1 MFSIVTFLN
10 APSFARRMKV
20 AMLSSMY
27 LRNPTDTRGL
37 MVSEF
42 NRLLKKEGHKVE
54 VVAPGDVGIP
64 SEDEIEGIKIH
75 RFTYFLPKSLQKLAY
90 GPGIPTNL
98 SKSWL
103 ARFQV
108 PFFALSFLAK
118 AFKHTKGV
126 DLIHC
131 QWIPPGLIGLLV
143 NKIRKKPLVVTVR
156 RVESGKI
163 MKPIT
168 RYVLKNADLVLFNST
183 YTEKESVAIAQP
195 KKSMVLHNSLDTE
208 KFSPLPQERLN
219 KLREDNHI
227 PREANILLFLG
238 LLVEKKGINYLIEA
252 MAAVLK
258 QYPDTY
264 LIIAGHGSEEQKLK
278 DMVTRFRIQDKVIFT
293 GHVDAKT
300 TPTYFNL
307 ADVFVCPSIIDSK
320 GDTETLGVVVLEA
333 LSCETPVVASRIG
346 GVPDILT
353 PDCGI
358 LVPQKDP
365 LALHEAICDLLK
377 DKKKR
382 EVMGIAGRKRVVE
395 HFGEDAIRARLRQ
408 AYALVIPSQ
417 NNAQEEYAHV

>member
-1 MFSIVTFLN
+1 M
-10 APSFARRMKV
+10 
-20 AMLSSMY
+20 
-27 LRNPTDTRGL
+27 
-37 MVSEF
+37 
-42 NRLLKKEGHKVE
+42 
-54 VVAPGDVGIP
+54 
-64 SEDEIEGIKIH
+64 
-75 RFTYFLPKSLQKLAY
+75 
-90 GPGIPTNL
+90 
-98 SKSWL
+98 
-103 ARFQV
+103 
-108 PFFALSFLAK
+108 
-118 AFKHTKGV
+118 
-126 DLIHC
+126 
-131 QWIPPGLIGLLV
+131 
-143 NKIRKKPLVVTVR
+143 VTVR

-252 MAAVLK
+252 MPAVLK

-382 EVMGIAGRKRVVE
+382 EAIETRNMADTLVHSTEKMLTEYGDKVDADTKAKIEKEVSELRELLKADDTEKIKKKLDEVQQVSQEIGMKMYRDAAAKQAEDEKKAKPQAEKGGDVV
-395 HFGEDAIRARLRQ
+395 DAEFE
-408 AYALVIPSQ
+408 VDDEKGKKKSK
-417 NNAQEEYAHV
+417 